1 MYKLLSIN
9 GKDYKLEYT
18 IEASLYDKCVES
30 TAGLLAK
37 FGGAAQEK
45 DTMAMINGIANIPQ
59 TALTVFYA
67 GLLEAHGTHPDGD
80 GKVPD
85 IETAK
90 KLLASLLREHK
101 DDELGDFYGVFEMCL
116 SQMEEDGFL
125 KLTGLETVMETM
137 NPKTKKS
144 PKKPMDHQKKVTEK

>member
-80 GKVPD
+80 GRVPD

-125 KLTGLETVMETM
+125 KLAGLETVMETM

>member
-125 KLTGLETVMETM
+125 KLAGLETVMETM

>member
-80 GKVPD
+80 GRVPD

-90 KLLASLLREHK
+90 KLLASLLIEHK

>member
-18 IEASLYDKCVES
+18 IEASLYGKCVES

>member
-37 FGGAAQEK
+37 FGGAAKEK

-67 GLLEAHGTHPDGD
+67 GLLEAHGAHPDGD
-80 GKVPD
+80 GRVPD

>member
-80 GKVPD
+80 GRVPD